1 MTHLSD
7 EQLDAILQGDGD
19 DQHVARCPQCAA
31 RLAERQAV
39 ADRLRSAFD
48 SIRASDDLT
57 ARVRGAAGGPAL
69 KLVAHRPPPRR
80 SPLRWAM
87 PAAAAAV
94 VVLSVLAASLLLPP
108 PAPALAAQEELYNI
122 HQHTQSAEAK
132 LHASANPDELAKFLK
147 AELGFDVALPE
158 LGAGMSLRGCCVVH
172 FKNQPV
178 GSYVVDTP
186 RGVISVIVV
195 AESLESLGM
204 ATGADREGRVYG
216 MGSFAKCSMVAVT
229 LEGYTYCAVGDV
241 DVPHEM
247 LMELLAKLIP

>member
-7 EQLDAILQGDGD
+7 QQLDAILQGDGD
-19 DQHVARCPQCAA
+19 DQHIARCAQCAA
-31 RLAERQAV
+31 RLAERRAV

-48 SIRASDDLT
+48 SVRASDDLT
-57 ARVRGAAGGPAL
+57 SRARRGAAGGPAV

-108 PAPALAAQEELYNI
+108 PTPALAAQEELYNI
-122 HQHTQSAEAK
+122 HQHS
-132 LHASANPDELAKFLK
+132 LSPHPGLYASADPTELAKFLR
-147 AELGFDVALPE
+147 AELGFDVAVPE

-172 FKNQPV
+172 FKKQPV

-204 ATGADREGRVYG
+204 ATGADRSGRMYG

-229 LEGYTYCAVGDV
+229 LDGYTYCAVGE
-241 DVPHEM
+241 VPHEM
-247 LMELLAKLIP
+247 LMDLLAKLIP